1 LQLKLK
7 SLGRC
12 LTFALLVIKLL
23 VGLCHSSGFE
33 KCRKKMNF
41 FFFTFLS
48 KYSLANVASHFFLKY
63 SERKLQICHPD
74 IQGKCRQRFF
84 AVNFRHKTL
93 LQIIAFNSSFS
104 DFLTTKQALKGNFIS
119 LSFV

>member
-1 LQLKLK
+1 LVCVTAQALK
-7 SLGRC
+7 S
-12 LTFALLVIKLL
+12 A
-23 VGLCHSSGFE
+23 E
-33 KCRKKMNF
+33 KKRF

-119 LSFV
+119 ISFV